1 MLGFVS
7 IIRWE
12 VVTVT
17 RGPLRS
23 RVLVSPLAVSIC
35 GGLLAA
41 PSIAHD
47 TTSIRHNWTRHYK
60 LLAKKIFY
68 TKRQAST
75 RFINL
80 GEQASNASLPDGL
93 DSTSFASSSHAHTG
107 ADITSGTVADAR
119 IDALLARDSEVF
131 GIVTTADG
139 AASGLDADLLDGMDS
154 GAFEVAGLTDGVQ
167 WFKEAADILAVTGTS
182 ERVVFTAPEDLA
194 ITNAFVEPAATL
206 TASDTNYATVVVSRR
221 DANGG
226 NRVTVVSES
235 TQTIGSGGTGSW
247 SAFGTVSLGSLSN
260 TTLTARQKLT
270 VEVTKTGVG
279 VSVPILTLQIEYV
292 VS

>member
-23 RVLVSPLAVSIC
+23 RVLVSLLAVSIC

-68 TKRQAST
+68 TKRQATT

-80 GEQASNASLPDGL
+80 GEQASNANLLDGL
-93 DSTSFASSSHAHTG
+93 DSTSFASSSHAHSG

-131 GIVTTADG
+131 GIVTASDG

-167 WFKEAADILAVTGTS
+167 WFKEAADILAITGTS
-182 ERVVFTAPEDLA
+182 ERVVFTAPEDLT
-194 ITNAFVEPAATL
+194 ITDAFVEPAATL
-206 TASDTNYATVVVSRR
+206 TASDTNYATIVVSRR
-221 DANGG
+221 DANAG

-260 TTLTARQKLT
+260 TTLTAGQKLT
-270 VEVTKTGVG
+270 VEVTKTGLG
-279 VSVPILTLQIEYV
+279 VSVPILTLQVEYV